1 MRTMVDRLT
10 NGPVPGQLTI
20 GATRSKLSTASQ
32 WLFTWLLSH
41 DGNVEDSGQPELQPP
56 FEHFEADWNTAI
68 SEPYTCSASRREANY
83 PEQFLMPLVD
93 RGWGVRAAFRAGF
106 RALQSDADPDLVMTE
121 VWSGDAR
128 SLAIDP
134 VALTIG
140 VKDVD
145 ERIELLTLARDLHDQ
160 GHYAAA
166 VPLLAS
172 QTDGIV
178 ADAYDNVH
186 GFYGAPGGKAL
197 ASRLKRDPEDGQFAA
212 IGLRRLIE
220 IYSASKGDAE
230 FPSLARN
237 GILHGWATGYGTRTV
252 SAKYWSVLAHVLHVL
267 HYFPQLSDLF
277 NAGANQRSD
286 IEIGW
291 PGSRWTPGIL
301 GN

>member
-1 MRTMVDRLT
+1 
-10 NGPVPGQLTI
+10 
-20 GATRSKLSTASQ
+20 
-32 WLFTWLLSH
+32 
-41 DGNVEDSGQPELQPP
+41 
-56 FEHFEADWNTAI
+56 
-68 SEPYTCSASRREANY
+68 
-83 PEQFLMPLVD
+83 
-93 RGWGVRAAFRAGF
+93 
-106 RALQSDADPDLVMTE
+106 MTE

-128 SLAIDP
+128 RLAIDA
-134 VALTIG
+134 VSQTTGI
-140 VKDVD
+140 KDAR
-145 ERIELLTLARDLHDQ
+145 ERIQLLSLARQLHDQ

-166 VPLLAS
+166 VPLIAS

-178 ADAYDNVH
+178 ADAYNSVH

-220 IYSASKGDAE
+220 IYSASKENAE

-237 GILHGWATGYGTRTV
+237 GILHGWATDYGTRTV

-277 NAGANQRSD
+277 DAEANQRPD

-291 PGSRWTPGIL
+291 PSVRWTHGMPG
-301 GN
+301 N